1 LASQKKD
8 IRPHEANGHERF
20 LLRPAG
26 RPPRFLASSE
36 GAFARE
42 VYDLSYFQSLA
53 AAAETAKLD
62 AIFVADHVG
71 MWDTYESNI
80 AHYANPRL
88 EPITLLSALSAV
100 TSQVGLLATAS
111 ASYTE
116 PYNLARMFASL
127 DHLSHGR
134 AGWNVVTS
142 SMPEEAMNFGLDGNI
157 DHGNRYERAAE
168 YLDVV
173 KALWDSVEDK
183 AILLNRGIGFFADPQ
198 RIHRIN
204 HASKYLKVRGPLN
217 VPRPLQGHPVSSRP
231 ARRMTART
239 SPQSMSTSILPSCAP
254 SRWVGAIVPTS
265 IHASSLQAGSRKTSR
280 SCPASIPSL
289 GIAGRGKGKRGFPAD
304 ARP

>member
-1 LASQKKD
+1 MVMS
-8 IRPHEANGHERF
+8 
-20 LLRPAG
+20 
-26 RPPRFLASSE
+26 
-36 GAFARE
+36 AFFFNPQGDHRVSWRHPKAPSRE

-173 KALWDSVEDK
+173 KALWDSVEDE
-183 AILLNRGIGFFADPQ
+183 AILLNRGTGFFADPQ

-217 VPRPLQGHPVSSRP
+217 VPRGYRP
-231 ARRMTART
+231 GR
-239 SPQSMSTSILPSCAP
+239 L
-254 SRWVGAIVPTS
+254 VG
-265 IHASSLQAGSRKTSR
+265 
-280 SCPASIPSL
+280 
-289 GIAGRGKGKRGFPAD
+289 
-304 ARP
+304 